1 VRVDDAGSERG
12 SGDRAERDPALH
24 AVEKLLEEGKYEEL
38 EQLLADEVVSGVEP
52 PGVAQR
58 ILDSIRVLCRAGSES
73 RSEAAWHE
81 QALARVLKREQELLR
96 SLRSAIALVPN
107 ASGEAPGGFREG
119 VRFPTAAG
127 EPESSGSLVV
137 YCLGEFRVFFDG
149 RPVEGW
155 SNGKGK
161 AILKFLLVHQEHRAG
176 KEVLMERFWP
186 EAEPDAARNSL
197 NVAIYALRRAF
208 ASVTDTSVLLFR
220 DDSYL
225 LNPRL
230 PVWID
235 GEAFLNHLAAG
246 HDLERRRETT
256 LAIEE
261 YRRAEALYQGDL
273 FQEDRYE
280 DWLEAYRR
288 DFSERYLTLLVGLE
302 EYAFAHHDYGACVDL
317 CKKMLAVDPCH
328 EEPHRRLMQCW
339 SRQGLAHLALR
350 QFHVCREALARE
362 LEVDPSPDT
371 TEVFDRIRRRE
382 PV

>member
-1 VRVDDAGSERG
+1 
-12 SGDRAERDPALH
+12 
-24 AVEKLLEEGKYEEL
+24 
-38 EQLLADEVVSGVEP
+38 
-52 PGVAQR
+52 
-58 ILDSIRVLCRAGSES
+58 
-73 RSEAAWHE
+73 
-81 QALARVLKREQELLR
+81 
-96 SLRSAIALVPN
+96 
-107 ASGEAPGGFREG
+107 
-119 VRFPTAAG
+119 
-127 EPESSGSLVV
+127 
-137 YCLGEFRVFFDG
+137 
-149 RPVEGW
+149 
-155 SNGKGK
+155 
-161 AILKFLLVHQEHRAG
+161 
-176 KEVLMERFWP
+176 
-186 EAEPDAARNSL
+186 
-197 NVAIYALRRAF
+197 
-208 ASVTDTSVLLFR
+208 VLLFR